1 MDPEISILISKEIE
15 KFINE
20 KSPKY
25 APLWS
30 RECSKKFNAVPVMMD
45 IGGVFGIRPDG
56 VVVSTLW
63 DDPNQVQIET
73 EARII
78 NIIYFAASKKFPSL
92 ASLAPQR
99 TEKSKTCPHCNG
111 SGSHPGFGGAVVCYC
126 GGMGWL
132 PE

>member
-1 MDPEISILISKEIE
+1 MDTEISILISKEIE
-15 KFINE
+15 KFIE
-20 KSPKY
+20 EEFPKY

-30 RECSKKFNAVPVMMD
+30 RECSKKFGALPVMMEM
-45 IGGVFGIRPDG
+45 GAVFGIRPDG

-63 DDPNQVQIET
+63 DDPAQIQIEM
-73 EARII
+73 EPRIV
-78 NIIYFAASKKFPSL
+78 NITYFQASKKFPAL

-99 TEKSKTCPHCNG
+99 TEKSKTCTHCNG
-111 SGSHPGFGGAVVCYC
+111 SGNHPGFGGAVVCCC